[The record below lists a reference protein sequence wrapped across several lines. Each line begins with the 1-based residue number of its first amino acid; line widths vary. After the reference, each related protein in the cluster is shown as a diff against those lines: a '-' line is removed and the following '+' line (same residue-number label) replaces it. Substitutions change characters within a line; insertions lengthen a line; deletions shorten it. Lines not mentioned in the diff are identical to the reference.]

1 MADVDTSKL
10 TSSAQIFS
18 PNNTLPQIRA
28 IHKSLH
34 VAIDEKSTRLR
45 TQVGSSYRDL
55 LGTADTIVHMRDD
68 NDVVQELL
76 SKMGGRCGR
85 AVIGAKATG
94 LSNFVAKENR
104 SAASIA
110 ARLRLLD
117 ACVLVVGRIL
127 KGGGGLGDSV
137 KKGDRLV
144 LSTKVLVLSRL
155 LIKSLLDDATDPSS
169 RRATETARTS
179 VNKLRR
185 RLLRN
190 VEKVFERAGDETE
203 RDDVQKALCAY
214 SLATSSGA
222 RDVLR
227 YFLHVRGEAM
237 SLAFEVEENN
247 RKTNA
252 EDVVK
257 SLRLYSRT
265 LLDVQALVPGRL
277 SLALSGLKSHPLLA
291 DPSLK
296 QLEGLRLDVYE
307 RWCDEEI
314 QYFTPF
320 VGHDDLDGSQAR
332 QMLSAWSEKGSEILL
347 VGLRKALGTMSEF
360 KLIMEL
366 RTSVLELWIRDG
378 GKAKGIDP
386 SEMQDSLREAINSR
400 MLEVLDTKVSKLRLV
415 GSEVSAALGRWK
427 DGITDEHV
435 SIWDEDGYDEAL
447 TGGAAPFVQEVVS
460 RLYGRNDTVS
470 KAAHCYKS
478 WYHVIDDV
486 KEVVEQLRR
495 QRWDND
501 YDEIEDEDTIEAR
514 QKLLSKDDPQ
524 MLQERLD
531 ATLDKSF
538 KELED
543 HIQGLWNERAGSSR
557 NGKVAM
563 YFLRVMRDIRQQLPE
578 RSSIKTFGLNIVP
591 SLHQNVAIAVSEP
604 ALDEF
609 TTQGITQKVVVGRPL
624 WDGEPALP
632 NQPSPEI
639 FQFLRSL
646 SMSMSDQGLD
656 LWTKSAVFVMKKHLT
671 QQLCELWD
679 KSIAEISAE
688 EANASKKKDAK
699 DIKPKKADTGAEKKD
714 DDDTDKDEDDDTED
728 EGNED
733 IKKKD
738 TNTETSTETEEQGNE
753 TNSALTSEQKVDLF
767 TQWLF
772 DVSLLQHCIGNTEE
786 ASSSL
791 FQKLEDK
798 FYQHSKLG
806 DVAARQRISKS
817 ANDFWQ
823 RTSLLFGLL
832 A

>member
-1 MADVDTSKL
+1 MADIDTSKL

-18 PNNTLPQIRA
+18 PNNPLPQIRA

-34 VAIDEKSTRLR
+34 VAIEEKSTRLR

-76 SKMGGRCGR
+76 GKMGGRCGR
-85 AVIGAKATG
+85 AVISAKATG
-94 LSNFVAKENR
+94 LANFVAKENK
-104 SAASIA
+104 STTSIA

-117 ACVLVVGRIL
+117 ACILVVGRIL
-127 KGGGGLGDSV
+127 KGSGGLGNNV

-155 LIKSLLDDATDPSS
+155 LIKSLSDDAADTSS
-169 RRATETARTS
+169 HQAIETARVS
-179 VNKLRR
+179 VSKLRR

-203 RDDVQKALCAY
+203 REDVQKALCAY

-227 YFLHVRGEAM
+227 HFLHVRAEAM
-237 SLAFEVEENN
+237 GLAFEVEENN
-247 RKTNA
+247 RKRSA
-252 EDVVK
+252 DDVVQA
-257 SLRLYSRT
+257 LRLYSRT

-291 DPSLK
+291 DPGLK
-296 QLEGLRLDVYE
+296 QLEGLRLDIYE

-320 VGHDDLDGSQAR
+320 VRHDDLDGSQAR
-332 QMLSAWSEKGSEILL
+332 EMLAAWSEKGSEVLL
-347 VGLRKALGTMSEF
+347 DGLKKTLDTMSEF
-360 KLIMEL
+360 KSIMEL

-378 GKAKGIDP
+378 GKARGIDP
-386 SEMQDSLREAINSR
+386 SEMQDSLRDAINSR

-415 GSEVSAALGRWK
+415 GSEISAALGRWK

-435 SIWDEDGYDEAL
+435 SIWNEEGYDEAL
-447 TGGAAPFVQEVVS
+447 AGGAAPFVQEVVS
-460 RLYGRNDTVS
+460 RFYGRNDAVS
-470 KAAHCYKS
+470 KTAHSYKS

-501 YDEIEDEDTIEAR
+501 YDEIEDEETIEAR
-514 QKLLSKDDPQ
+514 QKLLSKEDPQ

-531 ATLDKSF
+531 VTLDKSF

-543 HIQGLWNERAGSSR
+543 QIQSLWDEQAESSR

-563 YFLRVMRDIRQQLPE
+563 YFLRVLRDIRHQLPE
-578 RSSIKTFGLNIVP
+578 RPSIKNFGLKTVP
-591 SLHQNVAIAVSEP
+591 SMHEKVALVVSQSTLE
-604 ALDEF
+604 EF
-609 TTQGITQKVVVGRPL
+609 SRQGLSQRVVVGRPL

-632 NQPSPEI
+632 NQPSPEV

-646 SMSMSDQGLD
+646 SLSMSDEGAD
-656 LWTKSAVFVMKKHLT
+656 LWTKAAVSVLKKHLT
-671 QQLCELWD
+671 EQLCKMWEAAVVEHAFDD
-679 KSIAEISAE
+679 KEDVKDEKSNEV
-688 EANASKKKDAK
+688 DAK
-699 DIKPKKADTGAEKKD
+699 EEED
-714 DDDTDKDEDDDTED
+714 DDDDTED
-728 EGNED
+728 EGAEETGEKKASAEEESPKPED
-733 IKKKD
+733 D
-738 TNTETSTETEEQGNE
+738 TEEKRLGL
-753 TNSALTSEQKVDLF
+753 SAEQKTDVF

-772 DVSLLQHCIGNTEE
+772 DIALLRRCIGNTES
-786 ASSSL
+786 AGSS
-791 FQKLEDK
+791 FQNLEDNV
-798 FYQHSKLG
+798 YQHSKL
-806 DVAARQRISKS
+806 DEAAKHRISKS
-817 ANDFWQ
+817 SNDFWQ
-823 RTSLLFGLL
+823 RISLLFGLL

>member
-1 MADVDTSKL
+1 MTDIDTSKL

-34 VAIDEKSTRLR
+34 VAIEEKSTRLR

-68 NDVVQELL
+68 NDAVQELL
-76 SKMGGRCGR
+76 GKMGGRCGR

-94 LSNFVAKENR
+94 LANFVAKENK
-104 SAASIA
+104 SAASVA

-127 KGGGGLGDSV
+127 KGGGGLGDNI
-137 KKGDRLV
+137 KRGDRLV

-155 LIKSLLDDATDPSS
+155 LIKSLSDDATDPIS
-169 RRATETARTS
+169 RRAVETARTS
-179 VNKLRR
+179 VSKLRR

-190 VEKVFERAGDETE
+190 IEKVFERAGDETE
-203 RDDVQKALCAY
+203 REDVQKALCAY

-222 RDVLR
+222 KDVLR
-227 YFLHVRGEAM
+227 HFLHVRGEAM
-237 SLAFEVEENN
+237 GLAFEVDDNN
-247 RKTNA
+247 RKTSA
-252 EDVVK
+252 EDVVQ
-257 SLRLYSRT
+257 SLKLYSRT

-291 DPSLK
+291 DPSLRK
-296 QLEGLRLDVYE
+296 LEGLRLDIYE

-320 VGHDDLDGSQAR
+320 VRHDDLDGSQAR
-332 QMLSAWSEKGSEILL
+332 QMLSAWSEKGSDVLL
-347 VGLRKALGTMSEF
+347 DGLRKTLATMSEF

-435 SIWDEDGYDEAL
+435 SIWNEEGYDEAL
-447 TGGAAPFVQEVVS
+447 ATGAAPFVQEVVS
-460 RLYGRNDTVS
+460 RFYGRNDAVS
-470 KAAHCYKS
+470 KAAHSYKS

-501 YDEIEDEDTIEAR
+501 YDEIEDEETIEAR

-531 ATLDKSF
+531 TTLEKSF

-543 HIQGLWNERAGSSR
+543 QIQDLWNERAESSR

-563 YFLRVMRDIRQQLPE
+563 YFLRVMRDIRQQLPD
-578 RSSIKTFGLNIVP
+578 RPSIKTFGLKIVP
-591 SLHQNVAIAVSEP
+591 SLHENVAVAVSKP

-609 TTQGITQKVVVGRPL
+609 SAQGVTPRVVVGRPL

-646 SMSMSDQGLD
+646 SMSMSDHGID
-656 LWTKSAVFVMKKHLT
+656 LWTKMAVSVMKKHLT
-671 QQLCELWD
+671 EQLCEMWER
-679 KSIAEISAE
+679 SIAESSVE
-688 EANASKKKDAK
+688 EATIPEKQDTTGSE
-699 DIKPKKADTGAEKKD
+699 PKKADAKVGEEDEDTEEDEEAEK
-714 DDDTDKDEDDDTED
+714 EE
-728 EGNED
+728 
-733 IKKKD
+733 D
-738 TNTETSTETEEQGNE
+738 TNTETFPEVEKADNQTEAGL
-753 TNSALTSEQKVDLF
+753 SPEQKADIF

-772 DVSLLQHCIGNTEE
+772 DISLLRNCIGNAED

-791 FQKLEDK
+791 FQKLEDNV
-798 FYQHSKLG
+798 YQHSKL
-806 DVAARQRISKS
+806 DDAAARQRISKS

>member
-1 MADVDTSKL
+1 MADIDTSKL

-34 VAIDEKSTRLR
+34 VAIEEKSTRLR

-55 LGTADTIVHMRDD
+55 LGTADTIVRMRDD

-76 SKMGGRCGR
+76 GKMGGRCGR
-85 AVIGAKATG
+85 AVISAKATG
-94 LSNFVAKENR
+94 LANFVAKENKY
-104 SAASIA
+104 ATSIA

-127 KGGGGLGDSV
+127 KGSGGLGDNV

-155 LIKSLLDDATDPSS
+155 LIKSLSDDATDTSS
-169 RRATETARTS
+169 RQAIETARAS
-179 VNKLRR
+179 VSKLRR

-203 RDDVQKALCAY
+203 REDVQKAL
-214 SLATSSGA
+214 L
-222 RDVLR
+222 
-227 YFLHVRGEAM
+227 
-237 SLAFEVEENN
+237 
-247 RKTNA
+247 
-252 EDVVK
+252 
-257 SLRLYSRT
+257 
-265 LLDVQALVPGRL
+265 PGRL

-291 DPSLK
+291 DPGLK
-296 QLEGLRLDVYE
+296 QLEGLRLDIYE

-320 VGHDDLDGSQAR
+320 VRHDDLDGSQAR
-332 QMLSAWSEKGSEILL
+332 EMLAAWSEKGSEVLL
-347 VGLRKALGTMSEF
+347 DGLKKTLNTMSEF
-360 KLIMEL
+360 KSIMEL

-378 GKAKGIDP
+378 GKARGIDP

-415 GSEVSAALGRWK
+415 GSEVSASLGRWK

-435 SIWDEDGYDEAL
+435 SIWNEEGYDEAL
-447 TGGAAPFVQEVVS
+447 AGGAAPFVQEVVS
-460 RLYGRNDTVS
+460 RFYGRNDAVS
-470 KAAHCYKS
+470 KAAHSYKS

-501 YDEIEDEDTIEAR
+501 YDEIEDEETIEAR

-543 HIQGLWNERAGSSR
+543 QIQSLWDERAESSR

-563 YFLRVMRDIRQQLPE
+563 YFLRVLRDIRHQLPE
-578 RSSIKTFGLNIVP
+578 RPSIKSFGLKAVP
-591 SLHQNVAIAVSEP
+591 SMHEKVAVAVSQPTLE
-604 ALDEF
+604 EF
-609 TTQGITQKVVVGRPL
+609 STQGLSQRVVVGRPL

-646 SMSMSDQGLD
+646 SLSMSDEGAD
-656 LWTKSAVFVMKKHLT
+656 LWTKAAVSVLKKHLT
-671 QQLCELWD
+671 EQLCKMWEAAVVENSVD
-679 KSIAEISAE
+679 NKEDVKDEKSNEV
-688 EANASKKKDAK
+688 DAK
-699 DIKPKKADTGAEKKD
+699 EEKD
-714 DDDTDKDEDDDTED
+714 DDDTED
-728 EGNED
+728 ENAEETDEKKASAEEELPKPED
-733 IKKKD
+733 A
-738 TNTETSTETEEQGNE
+738 TEERKPGL
-753 TNSALTSEQKVDLF
+753 SAEQKTDVF

-772 DVSLLQHCIGNTEE
+772 DIALLRRCIGNTES
-786 ASSSL
+786 AGSS
-791 FQKLEDK
+791 FQNLEDNV
-798 FYQHSKLG
+798 YRHSKL
-806 DVAARQRISKS
+806 DEAAKHRILKS

-823 RTSLLFGLL
+823 RASLLFGLL

>member
-1 MADVDTSKL
+1 MADIDTSKF
-10 TSSAQIFS
+10 TSSAQVFS

-34 VAIDEKSTRLR
+34 VAIEEKSTRLR

-76 SKMGGRCGR
+76 GKMGGQCGR

-94 LSNFVAKENR
+94 LANFVAKENK

-127 KGGGGLGDSV
+127 KGGGGLGDNI
-137 KKGDRLV
+137 KRGDRLV
-144 LSTKVLVLSRL
+144 LSTKILVLSRL
-155 LIKSLLDDATDPSS
+155 LIKSLLDDATNPSS
-169 RRATETARTS
+169 RRAIEIARTS
-179 VNKLRR
+179 VSKLRR

-190 VEKVFERAGDETE
+190 VEKVLERAGDETE
-203 RDDVQKALCAY
+203 REDVQKALCAH

-222 RDVLR
+222 KDVLR
-227 YFLHVRGEAM
+227 HFLHVRGEAM
-237 SLAFEVEENN
+237 GLAFDVDNS
-247 RKTNA
+247 RKTSA
-252 EDVVK
+252 EDVVQ
-257 SLRLYSRT
+257 SLKLYSRT

-296 QLEGLRLDVYE
+296 HLEGLRLDIYE

-320 VGHDDLDGSQAR
+320 VRHDDLDGSQAR
-332 QMLSAWSEKGSEILL
+332 QMLSAWSEKGSGVLL
-347 VGLRKALGTMSEF
+347 DGLRKTLGTMSEF

-366 RTSVLELWIRDG
+366 RTNVLELWIRDG

-435 SIWDEDGYDEAL
+435 SIWNEEGYDEAL
-447 TGGAAPFVQEVVS
+447 SGGAAPFVQEVVS
-460 RLYGRNDTVS
+460 RLYGRNDAVS
-470 KAAHCYKS
+470 KAAHSYKS

-501 YDEIEDEDTIEAR
+501 YDEIEDEETIEAR

-531 ATLDKSF
+531 TTLDKSF

-543 HIQGLWNERAGSSR
+543 QIQGLWNERAESSK
-557 NGKVAM
+557 NGRVAM
-563 YFLRVMRDIRQQLPE
+563 YFLRVMRDIRHQLPE
-578 RSSIKTFGLNIVP
+578 RPSIRTFGLKIVP
-591 SLHQNVAIAVSEP
+591 SLHENVAVAVSKS

-609 TTQGITQKVVVGRPL
+609 AAQGITQRVVVGRPL

-632 NQPSPEI
+632 NQPSPEV

-646 SMSMSDQGLD
+646 SLSMSDEGVD
-656 LWTKSAVFVMKKHLT
+656 LWTKAAVSVMKKHLT
-671 QQLCELWD
+671 QRLCEMWEKSLAENFAEEMDMSNKQDDDDSEPKKDD
-679 KSIAEISAE
+679 KDTEKEGEDGSEEKGSNAEIS
-688 EANASKKKDAK
+688 
-699 DIKPKKADTGAEKKD
+699 TG
-714 DDDTDKDEDDDTED
+714 DEIP
-728 EGNED
+728 GN
-733 IKKKD
+733 
-738 TNTETSTETEEQGNE
+738 NE
-753 TNSALTSEQKVDLF
+753 TKPGLSLEQKTDLV

-772 DVSLLQHCIGNTEE
+772 DISLLRHCISNAEE
-786 ASSSL
+786 DSSDP
-791 FQKLEDK
+791 FQKLEDRV
-798 FYQHSKLG
+798 YQQSKLSNA
-806 DVAARQRISKS
+806 AARQRISKS

>member
-1 MADVDTSKL
+1 MADIDTSKL

-34 VAIDEKSTRLR
+34 VAIEEKSTRLR

-76 SKMGGRCGR
+76 GKMGGRCGR
-85 AVIGAKATG
+85 AVISAKATG
-94 LSNFVAKENR
+94 LANFVAKENK
-104 SAASIA
+104 SAPSIA

-127 KGGGGLGDSV
+127 KGSGGLGDNA

-144 LSTKVLVLSRL
+144 LSTKVLILSRL
-155 LIKSLLDDATDPSS
+155 LIKSLSDDATDTSS
-169 RRATETARTS
+169 RQDIETARAS
-179 VNKLRR
+179 VSKLRR

-203 RDDVQKALCAY
+203 REDVQKALCAY

-227 YFLHVRGEAM
+227 HFLHVRAEAM
-237 SLAFEVEENN
+237 GLAFEVEENN
-247 RKTNA
+247 RKRSA
-252 EDVVK
+252 DDVVQ

-291 DPSLK
+291 DSGLK
-296 QLEGLRLDVYE
+296 QLEGLRLDLYE

-320 VGHDDLDGSQAR
+320 VRHDDLDGSQAR
-332 QMLSAWSEKGSEILL
+332 EMLAAWSEKGSEVLL
-347 VGLRKALGTMSEF
+347 DGLKKTLDTMSEF
-360 KLIMEL
+360 KSIMEL

-378 GKAKGIDP
+378 GKARGIDP

-400 MLEVLDTKVSKLRLV
+400 MLQVLDIKVSKLRLV
-415 GSEVSAALGRWK
+415 GSEISAALGRWK

-435 SIWDEDGYDEAL
+435 SIWNEDGYDEAL
-447 TGGAAPFVQEVVS
+447 AGGAAPFVHEVVS
-460 RLYGRNDTVS
+460 RFYGRNDAVS
-470 KAAHCYKS
+470 KAAHSYKS
-478 WYHVIDDV
+478 WHHVIDDV

-501 YDEIEDEDTIEAR
+501 YDEIEDEETIEAR
-514 QKLLSKDDPQ
+514 QKLLSKEDPQ

-531 ATLDKSF
+531 ATLDKYF

-543 HIQGLWNERAGSSR
+543 QIQSLWDERAESLR

-563 YFLRVMRDIRQQLPE
+563 YFLRVLRDIRNQIPD
-578 RSSIKTFGLNIVP
+578 RPSIKNFGLKAVP
-591 SLHQNVAIAVSEP
+591 SMHEKVALAVSRSTLE
-604 ALDEF
+604 EF
-609 TTQGITQKVVVGRPL
+609 SKQGLSQRLVVGRPL

-632 NQPSPEI
+632 NQPSPEV

-646 SMSMSDQGLD
+646 SLSMSDEGAD
-656 LWTKSAVFVMKKHLT
+656 LWTKAAVSVLKKHLAK
-671 QQLCELWD
+671 QLCKMWEAAVVEHSVD
-679 KSIAEISAE
+679 DREDVKDEKSGEV
-688 EANASKKKDAK
+688 DAK
-699 DIKPKKADTGAEKKD
+699 EDTEEG
-714 DDDTDKDEDDDTED
+714 DTED
-728 EGNED
+728 ENAEETDEKKASAEEELPKPED
-733 IKKKD
+733 DTKEKKPRL
-738 TNTETSTETEEQGNE
+738 
-753 TNSALTSEQKVDLF
+753 SAEQKTDVF
-767 TQWLF
+767 IQWLF
-772 DVSLLQHCIGNTEE
+772 DIALLRRCIGNTELTG
-786 ASSSL
+786 SS
-791 FQKLEDK
+791 FQNLEDNV
-798 FYQHSKLG
+798 YRHSQL
-806 DVAARQRISKS
+806 DEAAKHRISKS
-817 ANDFWQ
+817 SNDFWQ
-823 RTSLLFGLL
+823 RVSLLFGLL

>member
-1 MADVDTSKL
+1 MADMDTSKL
-10 TSSAQIFS
+10 NSSAQIFS
-18 PNNTLPQIRA
+18 TSHTLPQIRA
-28 IHKSLH
+28 IHKNLH
-34 VAIDEKSTRLR
+34 VAIEEKSTRLR

-76 SKMGGRCGR
+76 GEMGGRCGR

-94 LSNFVAKENR
+94 LAKFFAKETR
-104 SAASIA
+104 LDAANA

-144 LSTKVLVLSRL
+144 LSTKVLVLGRL
-155 LIKSLLDDATDPSS
+155 LIKKLSEDATDASS
-169 RRATETARTS
+169 RRAIEAAKAS
-179 VNKLRR
+179 VSKLRR

-190 VEKVFERAGDETE
+190 VEKIFERAGDETE
-203 RDDVQKALCAY
+203 REDVQKALCAY

-227 YFLHVRGEAM
+227 HFLHVRAEAM
-237 SLAFEVEENN
+237 ALAFDVEESN
-247 RKTNA
+247 RKRGA
-252 EDVVK
+252 EDVVQ
-257 SLRLYSRT
+257 SLKLYSRT

-277 SLALSGLKSHPLLA
+277 SLALSGLKNNPLLA

-307 RWCDEEI
+307 RWCGEEI

-320 VGHDDLDGSQAR
+320 IRHDDLDGSQAR
-332 QMLSAWSEKGSEILL
+332 DMLSRWSENRSEVLL
-347 VGLRKALGTMSEF
+347 HGLKKTLDTMTEF

-378 GKAKGIDP
+378 GKARGIDP
-386 SEMQDSLREAINSR
+386 SETQDALRDAINSR
-400 MLEVLDTKVSKLRLV
+400 MLAVLDTKVSKLRLV
-415 GSEVSAALGRWK
+415 GSELSATLGRWK
-427 DGITDEHV
+427 DGISDEHV
-435 SIWDEDGYDEAL
+435 SIWNEEGYDAAL
-447 TGGAAPFVQEVVS
+447 AGGAAPFVQEVVT
-460 RLYGRNDTVS
+460 RLYGRNDAVS

-501 YDEIEDEDTIEAR
+501 YDEIEDEETIEAR

-524 MLQERLD
+524 MLQEKLD
-531 ATLDKSF
+531 TTLDRSF
-538 KELED
+538 KELEE
-543 HIQGLWNERAGSSR
+543 HIQKLWDERAEPSR

-563 YFLRVMRDIRQQLPE
+563 YFLRVLRDIRHQLPQ
-578 RSSIKTFGLNIVP
+578 RPSIKSFGLALVP
-591 SLHQNVAIAVSEP
+591 SLHEKVAVAVSTST
-604 ALDEF
+604 LDEF
-609 TTQGITQKVVVGRPL
+609 STRGLTQRAVVGRPL
-624 WDGEPALP
+624 WEGEPPLP

-646 SMSMSDQGLD
+646 SLSMSDGGVD
-656 LWTKSAVFVMKKHLT
+656 LWTKAAVSVLKKHVSER
-671 QQLCELWD
+671 LCDMWEKALVETSGSQSDTKEEGGKVEDTKGDDMSEEDTEKEVGEKDTKGCENED
-679 KSIAEISAE
+679 KREDKQDGEEIINDEAE
-688 EANASKKKDAK
+688 ER
-699 DIKPKKADTGAEKKD
+699 PKESGLTP
-714 DDDTDKDEDDDTED
+714 
-728 EGNED
+728 
-733 IKKKD
+733 
-738 TNTETSTETEEQGNE
+738 EQE
-753 TNSALTSEQKVDLF
+753 ADLF

-772 DVSLLQHCIGNTEE
+772 DIALLRRCIGD
-786 ASSSL
+786 AQDDSSKT
-791 FQKLEDK
+791 FQTLEDK
-798 FYQHSKLG
+798 VYARSKLEH
-806 DVAARQRISKS
+806 AAAQQRVTKS

-832 A
+832 V

>member
-1 MADVDTSKL
+1 MADIDTSKL

-34 VAIDEKSTRLR
+34 VAIEEKSTRLR

-76 SKMGGRCGR
+76 GKMGGRCGR
-85 AVIGAKATG
+85 AVISAKATG
-94 LSNFVAKENR
+94 LANFVAKENKY
-104 SAASIA
+104 ATSIA

-127 KGGGGLGDSV
+127 KGSGGLGDNV

-155 LIKSLLDDATDPSS
+155 LIKSLSDDATDTSS
-169 RRATETARTS
+169 RQAIETARAS
-179 VNKLRR
+179 VSKLRR

-203 RDDVQKALCAY
+203 REDVQKALCAY

-227 YFLHVRGEAM
+227 HFLHVRAEAM
-237 SLAFEVEENN
+237 GLAFEAEENN
-247 RKTNA
+247 RKRSA
-252 EDVVK
+252 DDVVQ

-291 DPSLK
+291 DPGLK
-296 QLEGLRLDVYE
+296 QLEGLRLDIYE

-320 VGHDDLDGSQAR
+320 VRHDDLDGSQAR
-332 QMLSAWSEKGSEILL
+332 EMLAAWSEKGSEVLL
-347 VGLRKALGTMSEF
+347 DGLKKTLNTMSEF
-360 KLIMEL
+360 KSIMEL

-378 GKAKGIDP
+378 GKARGIDP

-415 GSEVSAALGRWK
+415 GSEVSASLGRWK

-435 SIWDEDGYDEAL
+435 SIWNEEGYDEAL
-447 TGGAAPFVQEVVS
+447 AGGAAPFVQEVVS
-460 RLYGRNDTVS
+460 RFYGRNDAVS
-470 KAAHCYKS
+470 KAAHSYKS

-501 YDEIEDEDTIEAR
+501 YDEIEDEETIEAR

-543 HIQGLWNERAGSSR
+543 QIQSLWDERAESSR

-563 YFLRVMRDIRQQLPE
+563 YFLRVLRDIRHQLPE
-578 RSSIKTFGLNIVP
+578 RPSIKSFGLKAVP
-591 SLHQNVAIAVSEP
+591 SMHEKVAVAVSQPTLE
-604 ALDEF
+604 EF
-609 TTQGITQKVVVGRPL
+609 STQGLSQRVVVGRPL

-646 SMSMSDQGLD
+646 SLSMSDEGAD
-656 LWTKSAVFVMKKHLT
+656 LWTKAAVSVLKKHLT
-671 QQLCELWD
+671 EQLCKMWEAAVVENSVD
-679 KSIAEISAE
+679 NKEDVKDEKSNEV
-688 EANASKKKDAK
+688 DAK
-699 DIKPKKADTGAEKKD
+699 EEKD
-714 DDDTDKDEDDDTED
+714 DDDTED
-728 EGNED
+728 ENAEETDEKKASAEEELPKPED
-733 IKKKD
+733 A
-738 TNTETSTETEEQGNE
+738 TEEQKPGL
-753 TNSALTSEQKVDLF
+753 SAEQKTDVF

-772 DVSLLQHCIGNTEE
+772 DIALLRRCIGNTES
-786 ASSSL
+786 AGSS
-791 FQKLEDK
+791 FQNLEDNV
-798 FYQHSKLG
+798 YRHSKL
-806 DVAARQRISKS
+806 DEAAKHRILKS

-823 RTSLLFGLL
+823 RASLLFGLL

>member
-1 MADVDTSKL
+1 MADIDTSKL

-18 PNNTLPQIRA
+18 PNNTLPQIRT

-34 VAIDEKSTRLR
+34 VAIEEKSTRLR

-76 SKMGGRCGR
+76 GKMGGRCGR
-85 AVIGAKATG
+85 AVISAKATG
-94 LSNFVAKENR
+94 LANFVAKENK
-104 SAASIA
+104 SAPSIA

-127 KGGGGLGDSV
+127 KGSGGLGDNAE
-137 KKGDRLV
+137 KGDRLV

-155 LIKSLLDDATDPSS
+155 LIKSLSDDATDASS
-169 RRATETARTS
+169 RQAIETARAS
-179 VNKLRR
+179 VSKLRR
-185 RLLRN
+185 RLPRN

-203 RDDVQKALCAY
+203 REDVQKALCAY

-227 YFLHVRGEAM
+227 HFLHVRAEAM
-237 SLAFEVEENN
+237 GLAFEVEENN
-247 RKTNA
+247 RKRSA
-252 EDVVK
+252 DDVVQ

-291 DPSLK
+291 DSGLR
-296 QLEGLRLDVYE
+296 QLEGLRLDLYE

-320 VGHDDLDGSQAR
+320 VRHDDLDGSQAR
-332 QMLSAWSEKGSEILL
+332 EMLAAWSERGSEVLL
-347 VGLRKALGTMSEF
+347 DGLKKTLDTMSEF
-360 KLIMEL
+360 KSIMEL

-378 GKAKGIDP
+378 GKARGIDP

-400 MLEVLDTKVSKLRLV
+400 MLEVLDTKVNKLRLV
-415 GSEVSAALGRWK
+415 GSEISAALGRWK

-435 SIWDEDGYDEAL
+435 SIWNEDGYDEAL
-447 TGGAAPFVQEVVS
+447 AGGAAPFVQEVVS
-460 RLYGRNDTVS
+460 RFYGRNDAVS
-470 KAAHCYKS
+470 KAAHSYKS

-501 YDEIEDEDTIEAR
+501 YDEIEDEETIEAR
-514 QKLLSKDDPQ
+514 QKLLSKEDPQ

-543 HIQGLWNERAGSSR
+543 QIQSLWDERAESLR

-563 YFLRVMRDIRQQLPE
+563 YFLRVLRDIRNQLPD
-578 RSSIKTFGLNIVP
+578 RPSIKNFGLKAVP
-591 SLHQNVAIAVSEP
+591 SMHEKVALAVSRPTLE
-604 ALDEF
+604 EF
-609 TTQGITQKVVVGRPL
+609 SKQRLSQRLVVGRPL

-632 NQPSPEI
+632 NQPSPEV

-646 SMSMSDQGLD
+646 SLSMSDEGAD
-656 LWTKSAVFVMKKHLT
+656 LWTKAAVSVLKKHLAE
-671 QQLCELWD
+671 QLCKMWEAAVVEHSVD
-679 KSIAEISAE
+679 DREDVKDEKSGEV
-688 EANASKKKDAK
+688 DAK
-699 DIKPKKADTGAEKKD
+699 GDTE
-714 DDDTDKDEDDDTED
+714 EDDTED
-728 EGNED
+728 ENAEETDEKKAGAEEELPKPED
-733 IKKKD
+733 DTKEKKP
-738 TNTETSTETEEQGNE
+738 GLG
-753 TNSALTSEQKVDLF
+753 AEQKTDVF

-772 DVSLLQHCIGNTEE
+772 DIALLRRCIGNTELTG
-786 ASSSL
+786 SS
-791 FQKLEDK
+791 FQNLEDNV
-798 FYQHSKLG
+798 YRHSKL
-806 DVAARQRISKS
+806 DEAAKHRISKS
-817 ANDFWQ
+817 SNDFWQ
-823 RTSLLFGLL
+823 RVSLLFGLL

>member
-34 VAIDEKSTRLR
+34 VAIEEKSTRLR

-76 SKMGGRCGR
+76 GKMGGRCGR
-85 AVIGAKATG
+85 AVISAKATG
-94 LSNFVAKENR
+94 LANFVAKENKY
-104 SAASIA
+104 ATSIA

-127 KGGGGLGDSV
+127 KGSGGLGDNV

-155 LIKSLLDDATDPSS
+155 LIKSLSDDATDTSS
-169 RRATETARTS
+169 RQAIETARAS
-179 VNKLRR
+179 VSKLRR

-203 RDDVQKALCAY
+203 REDVQKALCAY

-227 YFLHVRGEAM
+227 HFLHVRAEAM
-237 SLAFEVEENN
+237 GLAFEAEENN
-247 RKTNA
+247 RKRSA
-252 EDVVK
+252 DDVVQ

-277 SLALSGLKSHPLLA
+277 SLALSGLKSHRLLA
-291 DPSLK
+291 DPGLK
-296 QLEGLRLDVYE
+296 QLEGLRLDIYE

-320 VGHDDLDGSQAR
+320 VRHDDLDGSQAR
-332 QMLSAWSEKGSEILL
+332 EMLAAWSEKGSEVLL
-347 VGLRKALGTMSEF
+347 DGLKKTLNTMSEF
-360 KLIMEL
+360 KSIMEL
-366 RTSVLELWIRDG
+366 RTNVLELWIRDG
-378 GKAKGIDP
+378 GKARGIDP

-415 GSEVSAALGRWK
+415 GSEVSASLGRWK

-435 SIWDEDGYDEAL
+435 SIWNEEGYDEAL
-447 TGGAAPFVQEVVS
+447 AGGAAPFVQEVVS
-460 RLYGRNDTVS
+460 RFYGRNDAVS
-470 KAAHCYKS
+470 KAAHSYKS

-501 YDEIEDEDTIEAR
+501 YDEIEDEETIEAR

-543 HIQGLWNERAGSSR
+543 QIQSLWDERAESSR

-563 YFLRVMRDIRQQLPE
+563 YFLRVLRDIRHQLPE
-578 RSSIKTFGLNIVP
+578 RPSIKSFGLKAVP
-591 SLHQNVAIAVSEP
+591 SMHEKVAVAVSQPTLE
-604 ALDEF
+604 EF
-609 TTQGITQKVVVGRPL
+609 STQGLSQRVVVGRPL

-646 SMSMSDQGLD
+646 SLSMSDEGAD
-656 LWTKSAVFVMKKHLT
+656 LWTKAAVSVLKKHLT
-671 QQLCELWD
+671 EQLCKMWEAAVVENSVDNKEDIKD
-679 KSIAEISAE
+679 KKSNEV
-688 EANASKKKDAK
+688 DAK
-699 DIKPKKADTGAEKKD
+699 EKD
-714 DDDTDKDEDDDTED
+714 DDDTED
-728 EGNED
+728 ENAEETDEKKASAEEELPKPED
-733 IKKKD
+733 A
-738 TNTETSTETEEQGNE
+738 SEEQKPGL
-753 TNSALTSEQKVDLF
+753 SAEQKTDVF

-772 DVSLLQHCIGNTEE
+772 DIALLRRCIGNTES
-786 ASSSL
+786 AGSS
-791 FQKLEDK
+791 FQNLEDNV
-798 FYQHSKLG
+798 YRHSKL
-806 DVAARQRISKS
+806 DEAAKDRILKS

-823 RTSLLFGLL
+823 RASLLFGLL

>member
-1 MADVDTSKL
+1 MADIDTSKL

-34 VAIDEKSTRLR
+34 VAIEEKSTRLR

-76 SKMGGRCGR
+76 GKMGGQCGR

-94 LSNFVAKENR
+94 LANFVAKENK
-104 SAASIA
+104 STASIT

-127 KGGGGLGDSV
+127 KGGGGLGDNI
-137 KKGDRLV
+137 KRGDRLI
-144 LSTKVLVLSRL
+144 LSTKILVLSRL
-155 LIKSLLDDATDPSS
+155 LIKSLLDDATDASS
-169 RRATETARTS
+169 RRAIEVAKTS
-179 VNKLRR
+179 VSKLRR

-203 RDDVQKALCAY
+203 REDVQKALCAY

-222 RDVLR
+222 KDVLR
-227 YFLHVRGEAM
+227 HFLHVRGEAM
-237 SLAFEVEENN
+237 GLAFDVDSN
-247 RKTNA
+247 RKTSA
-252 EDVVK
+252 EDVVQ
-257 SLRLYSRT
+257 SLKLYSRT

-296 QLEGLRLDVYE
+296 QLEGLRLDIYE

-320 VGHDDLDGSQAR
+320 VRHDDLDGSQAR
-332 QMLSAWSEKGSEILL
+332 QMLSTWSEKGSGVLL
-347 VGLRKALGTMSEF
+347 DGLRKTLGTMSEF

-366 RTSVLELWIRDG
+366 RTNVLELWVRDG

-415 GSEVSAALGRWK
+415 GSEVSAALGKWK

-435 SIWDEDGYDEAL
+435 SIWNEEGYDEAL
-447 TGGAAPFVQEVVS
+447 SGGAAPFVQEVVS
-460 RLYGRNDTVS
+460 RLYGRNDAVS
-470 KAAHCYKS
+470 KAAHSYKS

-501 YDEIEDEDTIEAR
+501 YDEIEDEETIEAR

-531 ATLDKSF
+531 TTLDKSF

-543 HIQGLWNERAGSSR
+543 QIQGLWSERAESSK
-557 NGKVAM
+557 NGRVAM
-563 YFLRVMRDIRQQLPE
+563 YFLRVMRDIRQQLPD
-578 RSSIKTFGLNIVP
+578 RPSIRTFGLKIVP
-591 SLHQNVAIAVSEP
+591 SLHENVAIAVSKS

-609 TTQGITQKVVVGRPL
+609 AAQGVTQRVVVGRPL

-632 NQPSPEI
+632 NQPSPEV

-646 SMSMSDQGLD
+646 SLSMSDEGVD
-656 LWTKSAVFVMKKHLT
+656 LWTKAAVSVMKRHLT
-671 QQLCELWD
+671 QRLCEMWE
-679 KSIAEISAE
+679 KSLAENSAEETDVSNKPDDDDGEPKKDDQDTEKEDEDGAEEKDSDAEISTGDE
-688 EANASKKKDAK
+688 IPGDNDTNSGLSFEQ
-699 DIKPKKADTGAEKKD
+699 KAD
-714 DDDTDKDEDDDTED
+714 
-728 EGNED
+728 
-733 IKKKD
+733 
-738 TNTETSTETEEQGNE
+738 
-753 TNSALTSEQKVDLF
+753 LL

-772 DVSLLQHCIGNTEE
+772 DISLLRHCISNVEQD
-786 ASSSL
+786 SSDL

-798 FYQHSKLG
+798 VYQQSKLSN
-806 DVAARQRISKS
+806 ATARQRISKS

>member
-1 MADVDTSKL
+1 MANIDTSKL
-10 TSSAQIFS
+10 TSSAQVFS

-28 IHKSLH
+28 IHKNLH
-34 VAIDEKSTRLR
+34 VAIEEKSTRLR

-76 SKMGGRCGR
+76 GKMGGQCGR

-127 KGGGGLGDSV
+127 KGGGGLGDGV
-137 KKGDRLV
+137 KRGDRLV

-155 LIKSLLDDATDPSS
+155 LIKSLLDDVTDPGG
-169 RRATETARTS
+169 RRATEAARTS

-190 VEKVFERAGDETE
+190 VEKVFEKAGDETE
-203 RDDVQKALCAY
+203 REDVQKALCAY

-222 RDVLR
+222 KDVLR
-227 YFLHVRGEAM
+227 HFLHVRGEAM
-237 SLAFEVEENN
+237 SLAFEVEESN
-247 RKTNA
+247 RKISA

-277 SLALSGLKSHPLLA
+277 SLDLSGLKSHPLLA

-296 QLEGLRLDVYE
+296 QLEGLRLDIYE

-320 VGHDDLDGSQAR
+320 VRHDDLDGSQAR
-332 QMLSAWSEKGSEILL
+332 QMLSAWSEKGSEVLL
-347 VGLRKALGTMSEF
+347 SGLRKALGTMSEF

-447 TGGAAPFVQEVVS
+447 AGGAAPFVHEVVS
-460 RLYGRNDTVS
+460 RLYGRNDAVS

-524 MLQERLD
+524 MLQEKLD
-531 ATLDKSF
+531 TTLDKSF

-543 HIQGLWNERAGSSR
+543 HIQGLWNERAASSR
-557 NGKVAM
+557 NGKMAM

-578 RSSIKTFGLNIVP
+578 RPSIRTFGLKIAP
-591 SLHQNVAIAVSEP
+591 SLHENVAIAVSEP
-604 ALDEF
+604 TLNEF
-609 TTQGITQKVVVGRPL
+609 SAQEITQRVVVGRPL

-639 FQFLRSL
+639 FLFLRSL
-646 SMSMSDQGLD
+646 SMSMSDHGLD
-656 LWTKSAVFVMKKHLT
+656 LWTKAAVSVMKKHLT

-679 KSIAEISAE
+679 KSIADILAE
-688 EANASKKKDAK
+688 ETNTIKEQDAK
-699 DIKPKKADTGAEKKD
+699 NGKPKKADTDTEKKD
-714 DDDTDKDEDDDTED
+714 DEDTENDEDTED
-728 EGNED
+728 EGDED
-733 IKKKD
+733 TKKD
-738 TNTETSTETEEQGNE
+738 TNTETSTEIEKQDNE
-753 TNSALTSEQKVDLF
+753 TKSVLSPEQKADLF

-772 DVSLLQHCIGNTEE
+772 DVSLLRHCIGNAEE
-786 ASSSL
+786 ASSNL
-791 FQKLEDK
+791 FQKLEDRL
-798 FYQHSKLG
+798 YQHSKL
-806 DVAARQRISKS
+806 DDTAARQRISKS

>member
-1 MADVDTSKL
+1 MADIDTSKL

-18 PNNTLPQIRA
+18 PNNTLPQIRT

-34 VAIDEKSTRLR
+34 VAIEEKSTRLR

-76 SKMGGRCGR
+76 GKMGGRCGR
-85 AVIGAKATG
+85 AVISAKATG
-94 LSNFVAKENR
+94 LANFVAKENKY
-104 SAASIA
+104 ATSIA

-127 KGGGGLGDSV
+127 KGSGGLGDNV

-155 LIKSLLDDATDPSS
+155 LIKSLSDDATDTSS
-169 RRATETARTS
+169 RQAIETARAS
-179 VNKLRR
+179 VSKLRR

-203 RDDVQKALCAY
+203 REDVQKALCAY

-227 YFLHVRGEAM
+227 HFLHVRAEAM
-237 SLAFEVEENN
+237 GLAFEAEENN
-247 RKTNA
+247 RKRSA
-252 EDVVK
+252 DDVVQ

-291 DPSLK
+291 DTGLK
-296 QLEGLRLDVYE
+296 QLEGLRLDIYE

-320 VGHDDLDGSQAR
+320 VRHDDLDGSQAR
-332 QMLSAWSEKGSEILL
+332 EMLAAWSEKGSEVLL
-347 VGLRKALGTMSEF
+347 DGLKKTLNTMSEF
-360 KLIMEL
+360 KSIMEL

-378 GKAKGIDP
+378 GKARGIDP

-415 GSEVSAALGRWK
+415 GSEVSASLGRWK

-435 SIWDEDGYDEAL
+435 SIWNEEGYDEAL
-447 TGGAAPFVQEVVS
+447 AGGAAPFVQEVVS
-460 RLYGRNDTVS
+460 RFYGRNDAVS
-470 KAAHCYKS
+470 KATHSYKS

-486 KEVVEQLRR
+486 KEVVEQLRQ

-501 YDEIEDEDTIEAR
+501 YDEIEDEETIEAR

-543 HIQGLWNERAGSSR
+543 QIQSLWDERAESSR

-563 YFLRVMRDIRQQLPE
+563 YFLRVLRDIRHHLPE
-578 RSSIKTFGLNIVP
+578 RPSIKSFGLKAVP
-591 SLHQNVAIAVSEP
+591 SMHEKVAVAVLQPTLE
-604 ALDEF
+604 EF
-609 TTQGITQKVVVGRPL
+609 STQGLSQRVVVGRPL

-646 SMSMSDQGLD
+646 SLSMSDEGAD
-656 LWTKSAVFVMKKHLT
+656 LWTKAAVSVLKKHLT
-671 QQLCELWD
+671 EQLCKMWEVAVVENSVD
-679 KSIAEISAE
+679 NKEDVKDEKSNEV
-688 EANASKKKDAK
+688 DAK
-699 DIKPKKADTGAEKKD
+699 EEKD
-714 DDDTDKDEDDDTED
+714 DDDTED
-728 EGNED
+728 ENAEETDEKKASAEEELPKPED
-733 IKKKD
+733 A
-738 TNTETSTETEEQGNE
+738 TEEQKPGL
-753 TNSALTSEQKVDLF
+753 SAEQKTDVF

-772 DVSLLQHCIGNTEE
+772 DIALLRRCIGNTES
-786 ASSSL
+786 AGSS
-791 FQKLEDK
+791 FQNLEDNV
-798 FYQHSKLG
+798 YRHSKL
-806 DVAARQRISKS
+806 DEAAKHRILKS

-823 RTSLLFGLL
+823 RASLLFGLL

>member
-1 MADVDTSKL
+1 MADIDTSKL

-34 VAIDEKSTRLR
+34 VAIEEKSTRLR

-76 SKMGGRCGR
+76 GKMGGRCGR
-85 AVIGAKATG
+85 AVISAKATG
-94 LSNFVAKENR
+94 LANFVAKENKY
-104 SAASIA
+104 ATSIA

-127 KGGGGLGDSV
+127 KGSGGLGDNV

-155 LIKSLLDDATDPSS
+155 LIKSLSDDATDTSS
-169 RRATETARTS
+169 RQAIETARAS
-179 VNKLRR
+179 VSKLRR

-203 RDDVQKALCAY
+203 REDVQKALCAY

-227 YFLHVRGEAM
+227 HFLHVRAEAM
-237 SLAFEVEENN
+237 GLAFEAEENN
-247 RKTNA
+247 RKRSA
-252 EDVVK
+252 DDVVQ

-277 SLALSGLKSHPLLA
+277 SLALSGLKSHRLLA
-291 DPSLK
+291 DPGLK
-296 QLEGLRLDVYE
+296 QLEGLRLDIYE

-320 VGHDDLDGSQAR
+320 VRHDDLDGSQAR
-332 QMLSAWSEKGSEILL
+332 EMLAAWSEKGSEVLL
-347 VGLRKALGTMSEF
+347 DGLKKTLNTMSEF
-360 KLIMEL
+360 KSIMEL
-366 RTSVLELWIRDG
+366 RTNVLELWIRDG
-378 GKAKGIDP
+378 GKARGIDP

-415 GSEVSAALGRWK
+415 GSEVSASLGRWK

-435 SIWDEDGYDEAL
+435 SIWNEEGYDEAL
-447 TGGAAPFVQEVVS
+447 AGGAAPFVQEVVS
-460 RLYGRNDTVS
+460 RFYGRNDAVS
-470 KAAHCYKS
+470 KAAHSYKS

-501 YDEIEDEDTIEAR
+501 YDEIEDEETIEAR

-543 HIQGLWNERAGSSR
+543 QIQSLWDERAESSR

-563 YFLRVMRDIRQQLPE
+563 YFLRVLRDIRHQLPE
-578 RSSIKTFGLNIVP
+578 RPSIKSFGLKAVP
-591 SLHQNVAIAVSEP
+591 SMHEKVAVAVSQPTLE
-604 ALDEF
+604 EF
-609 TTQGITQKVVVGRPL
+609 STQGLSQRVVVGRPL

-646 SMSMSDQGLD
+646 SLSMSDEGAD
-656 LWTKSAVFVMKKHLT
+656 LWTKAAVSVLKKHLT
-671 QQLCELWD
+671 EQLCKMWEAAVVENSVDNKEDVKD
-679 KSIAEISAE
+679 KKSNEV
-688 EANASKKKDAK
+688 DAK
-699 DIKPKKADTGAEKKD
+699 EKD
-714 DDDTDKDEDDDTED
+714 DDDTED
-728 EGNED
+728 ENAEETDEKKASAEEELPKPED
-733 IKKKD
+733 A
-738 TNTETSTETEEQGNE
+738 TEEQKPGL
-753 TNSALTSEQKVDLF
+753 SAEQKTDVF

-772 DVSLLQHCIGNTEE
+772 DIALLRRCIGNTES
-786 ASSSL
+786 AGSS
-791 FQKLEDK
+791 FQNLEDNV
-798 FYQHSKLG
+798 YRHSKL
-806 DVAARQRISKS
+806 DEAAKDRILKS

-823 RTSLLFGLL
+823 RASLLFGLL

>member
-1 MADVDTSKL
+1 MTDIDTSKF

-34 VAIDEKSTRLR
+34 VAIEEKSTRLR

-68 NDVVQELL
+68 NDVIQELL
-76 SKMGGRCGR
+76 GKMGGRCGR

-94 LSNFVAKENR
+94 LSNFVAKENK

-110 ARLRLLD
+110 ARLRFLD
-117 ACVLVVGRIL
+117 SCVLVVGRIL
-127 KGGGGLGDSV
+127 KGGGGLGENV

-169 RRATETARTS
+169 RRAIETARTS
-179 VNKLRR
+179 VSKLRR

-203 RDDVQKALCAY
+203 REDVQKALCAY

-222 RDVLR
+222 KDVLR
-227 YFLHVRGEAM
+227 HFLHVRGEAM
-237 SLAFEVEENN
+237 SLAFEVEDNN
-247 RKTNA
+247 RKISA
-252 EDVVK
+252 DDVLK

-291 DPSLK
+291 DPGLK
-296 QLEGLRLDVYE
+296 QLEGLRLDIYE

-320 VGHDDLDGSQAR
+320 VRHDDLDGSQAR
-332 QMLSAWSEKGSEILL
+332 QMLSAWSEKGFEVLL
-347 VGLRKALGTMSEF
+347 DGLRKTLSTMSEF

-366 RTSVLELWIRDG
+366 RTSVLELWVRDG

-386 SEMQDSLREAINSR
+386 SEMQDSLRDAINSR

-435 SIWDEDGYDEAL
+435 SIWNEEGYGEAL
-447 TGGAAPFVQEVVS
+447 AGGAAPFVQEVVS
-460 RLYGRNDTVS
+460 RLYGRNDAVS
-470 KAAHCYKS
+470 KAAHSYKS

-501 YDEIEDEDTIEAR
+501 YDEIEDEETIEAR

-531 ATLDKSF
+531 TTLDKSF

-557 NGKVAM
+557 NGKIAM

-578 RSSIKTFGLNIVP
+578 RPSIRTFGLKIVP
-591 SLHQNVAIAVSEP
+591 SLHENVAIAVSEP

-609 TTQGITQKVVVGRPL
+609 SAQGITQRVVVGRPL

-632 NQPSPEI
+632 NQPSPEV

-646 SMSMSDQGLD
+646 SMSMSDQGVD
-656 LWTKSAVFVMKKHLT
+656 LWTKAAVSVMKKHLT
-671 QQLCELWD
+671 QRLCEMWD
-679 KSIAEISAE
+679 KSIAEILAE
-688 EANASKKKDAK
+688 ETNTFKKQD
-699 DIKPKKADTGAEKKD
+699 DTDSKPKKAEAGAEGND
-714 DDDTDKDEDDDTED
+714 DDAEEEGHDDTDT
-728 EGNED
+728 
-733 IKKKD
+733 KD
-738 TNTETSTETEEQGNE
+738 TNVEATTEVDKQGTETNFGLS
-753 TNSALTSEQKVDLF
+753 SEQKAELF

-772 DVSLLQHCIGNTEE
+772 DISLLRNCIGNTDD
-786 ASSSL
+786 ASSSP

-798 FYQHSKLG
+798 VYQHSKLDG
-806 DVAARQRISKS
+806 TAAKQRISKS

-823 RTSLLFGLL
+823 RISLLFGLL

>member
-1 MADVDTSKL
+1 MADIDTSKF

-34 VAIDEKSTRLR
+34 VAIEEKSTRLR

-68 NDVVQELL
+68 NDVVRELL
-76 SKMGGRCGR
+76 GKMGGQCGR

-94 LSNFVAKENR
+94 LANFVAKENK
-104 SAASIA
+104 SAASVA

-127 KGGGGLGDSV
+127 KGGGGLGDNI
-137 KKGDRLV
+137 KRGDRLV
-144 LSTKVLVLSRL
+144 LSTKILVLSRL

-169 RRATETARTS
+169 RRAIEIARTS
-179 VNKLRR
+179 IGKLRR

-203 RDDVQKALCAY
+203 REDVQKALCAY

-222 RDVLR
+222 KDVLR
-227 YFLHVRGEAM
+227 HFLHVRGEAM
-237 SLAFEVEENN
+237 GLAFDVDNS
-247 RKTNA
+247 RKTSA
-252 EDVVK
+252 EDVVQ
-257 SLRLYSRT
+257 SLKLYSRT

-296 QLEGLRLDVYE
+296 HLEGLRLDIYE

-320 VGHDDLDGSQAR
+320 VRHDDLDGSQAR
-332 QMLSAWSEKGSEILL
+332 QMLSAWSEKGSGVLL
-347 VGLRKALGTMSEF
+347 DGLRKTLGTMSEF

-366 RTSVLELWIRDG
+366 RTNVLGLWVRDG

-435 SIWDEDGYDEAL
+435 SIWNEEGYDEAL
-447 TGGAAPFVQEVVS
+447 SGGAAPFVQEVVS
-460 RLYGRNDTVS
+460 RLYGRNDAVS
-470 KAAHCYKS
+470 KAAHSYKS

-501 YDEIEDEDTIEAR
+501 YDEIEDEETIEAR
-514 QKLLSKDDPQ
+514 QKLLSKDDP
-524 MLQERLD
+524 LQERLD
-531 ATLDKSF
+531 TTLDKSCWQ
-538 KELED
+538 LED
-543 HIQGLWNERAGSSR
+543 QIQGLWNERVESSK
-557 NGKVAM
+557 NGRVAM

-578 RSSIKTFGLNIVP
+578 RPSIRTFGLKIVP
-591 SLHQNVAIAVSEP
+591 SLHENVAVAVSKS

-609 TTQGITQKVVVGRPL
+609 AAQGITQRVVVGRPL

-632 NQPSPEI
+632 NQPSPEV

-646 SMSMSDQGLD
+646 SLSMSDEGVD
-656 LWTKSAVFVMKKHLT
+656 LWTKAAVSVMKKHLT
-671 QQLCELWD
+671 QRLCEMWEKSLAENSAEETDLSNKQDDDDSELKKDD
-679 KSIAEISAE
+679 KDTEKEGEDDAEEQDSNAEIS
-688 EANASKKKDAK
+688 
-699 DIKPKKADTGAEKKD
+699 TG
-714 DDDTDKDEDDDTED
+714 DEIP
-728 EGNED
+728 GN
-733 IKKKD
+733 
-738 TNTETSTETEEQGNE
+738 NE
-753 TNSALTSEQKVDLF
+753 MKSGLSFEQKTDLL

-772 DVSLLQHCIGNTEE
+772 DISLLRHCISNAEE
-786 ASSSL
+786 DSSNS

-798 FYQHSKLG
+798 VYQQSKLSNA
-806 DVAARQRISKS
+806 AARQRISKS

>member
-1 MADVDTSKL
+1 MAEIDTSKL

-34 VAIDEKSTRLR
+34 VAIEEKSTRLR

-76 SKMGGRCGR
+76 GKMGGRCGR
-85 AVIGAKATG
+85 AVTGAKATG
-94 LSNFVAKENR
+94 LANFVAKENK

-127 KGGGGLGDSV
+127 KGGGGLGDNV

-144 LSTKVLVLSRL
+144 LSTKALVLSRL
-155 LIKSLLDDATDPSS
+155 LIKSLSDDATEPNSH
-169 RRATETARTS
+169 RAIETARTS
-179 VNKLRR
+179 VSKLRR

-203 RDDVQKALCAY
+203 REDVQKALCAY

-227 YFLHVRGEAM
+227 HFLHVRAEAM
-237 SLAFEVEENN
+237 ELAFEVEENN
-247 RKTNA
+247 RKRSA
-252 EDVVK
+252 EDVVQ

-291 DPSLK
+291 DPGLK
-296 QLEGLRLDVYE
+296 QLEGLRLDIYE

-320 VGHDDLDGSQAR
+320 VRHDDLDGSQAR
-332 QMLSAWSEKGSEILL
+332 EMLAAWSEKGSEVLL
-347 VGLRKALGTMSEF
+347 DGLKKTLDTMSEF
-360 KLIMEL
+360 KSIMEL
-366 RTSVLELWIRDG
+366 RTNALELWIRDG
-378 GKAKGIDP
+378 GKARGIDP

-435 SIWDEDGYDEAL
+435 SIWNEEGYDEAL
-447 TGGAAPFVQEVVS
+447 AGGAAPFVQEVVS
-460 RLYGRNDTVS
+460 RFYGRNDAVS
-470 KAAHCYKS
+470 KAAHSYKS

-486 KEVVEQLRR
+486 KDVVEQLRR

-501 YDEIEDEDTIEAR
+501 YDEIEDEETIEAR

-543 HIQGLWNERAGSSR
+543 QIQSLWDERAESSR

-563 YFLRVMRDIRQQLPE
+563 YFLRVLRDIRHQLPE
-578 RSSIKTFGLNIVP
+578 RPSIKRFGLKIVP
-591 SLHQNVAIAVSEP
+591 SMHEKVAVAVSRPTLE
-604 ALDEF
+604 EF
-609 TTQGITQKVVVGRPL
+609 STQGLSQRAVVGRPL

-646 SMSMSDQGLD
+646 SLSMSDEGVD
-656 LWTKSAVFVMKKHLT
+656 LWTKAAVSVLKQHLT
-671 QQLCELWD
+671 EQLCEIWE
-679 KSIAEISAE
+679 AAVVENSAE
-688 EANASKKKDAK
+688 ETEDVKEE
-699 DIKPKKADTGAEKKD
+699 KPKEGDTEEEKN
-714 DDDTDKDEDDDTED
+714 DDDTED
-728 EGNED
+728 EDAEESNE
-733 IKKKD
+733 KK
-738 TNTETSTETEEQGNE
+738 TSTEELPKAEKANEEKE
-753 TNSALTSEQKVDLF
+753 PDLSPEQKNDLF
-767 TQWLF
+767 IQWLF
-772 DVSLLQHCIGNTEE
+772 DIALLRRCIGNTE
-786 ASSSL
+786 AQVNL
-791 FQKLEDK
+791 FQNLEGNV
-798 FYQHSKLG
+798 YRRSKL
-806 DVAARQRISKS
+806 DEAAKQRISKS

-823 RTSLLFGLL
+823 RVSLLFGLL

>member
-1 MADVDTSKL
+1 MADIDTSKL

-18 PNNTLPQIRA
+18 PNNTLPQIRT

-34 VAIDEKSTRLR
+34 VAIEEKSTRLR

-76 SKMGGRCGR
+76 GKMGGRCGR
-85 AVIGAKATG
+85 AVISAKATG
-94 LSNFVAKENR
+94 LANFVAKENKY
-104 SAASIA
+104 ATSIA

-127 KGGGGLGDSV
+127 KGSGGLGDNV

-155 LIKSLLDDATDPSS
+155 LIKSLSDDATDTSS
-169 RRATETARTS
+169 RQAIETARAS
-179 VNKLRR
+179 VSKLRR

-203 RDDVQKALCAY
+203 REDVQKALCAY

-227 YFLHVRGEAM
+227 HFLHVRAEAM
-237 SLAFEVEENN
+237 GLAFEAEENN
-247 RKTNA
+247 RKRSA
-252 EDVVK
+252 DDVVQ

-291 DPSLK
+291 DTGLK
-296 QLEGLRLDVYE
+296 QLEGLRLDIYE

-320 VGHDDLDGSQAR
+320 VRHDDLDGSQAR
-332 QMLSAWSEKGSEILL
+332 EMLAAWSEKGSEVLL
-347 VGLRKALGTMSEF
+347 DGLKKTLNTMSEF
-360 KLIMEL
+360 KSIMEL

-378 GKAKGIDP
+378 GKARGIDP

-415 GSEVSAALGRWK
+415 GSEVSASLGRWK

-435 SIWDEDGYDEAL
+435 SIWNEEGYDEAL
-447 TGGAAPFVQEVVS
+447 AGGAAPFVQEVVS
-460 RLYGRNDTVS
+460 RFYGRNDAVS
-470 KAAHCYKS
+470 KATHSYKS

-486 KEVVEQLRR
+486 KEVVEQLRQ

-501 YDEIEDEDTIEAR
+501 YDEIEDEETIEAR

-543 HIQGLWNERAGSSR
+543 QIQSLWDERAESSR

-563 YFLRVMRDIRQQLPE
+563 YFLRVLRDIRHQLPE
-578 RSSIKTFGLNIVP
+578 RPSIKSFGLKAVP
-591 SLHQNVAIAVSEP
+591 SMHEKVAVAVSQPTLE
-604 ALDEF
+604 EF
-609 TTQGITQKVVVGRPL
+609 STQGLSQRVVVGRPL

-646 SMSMSDQGLD
+646 SLSMSDEGAD
-656 LWTKSAVFVMKKHLT
+656 LWTKAAVSVLKKHLT
-671 QQLCELWD
+671 EQLCKMWEVAVVENSVD
-679 KSIAEISAE
+679 NKEDVKDEKSNEV
-688 EANASKKKDAK
+688 DAK
-699 DIKPKKADTGAEKKD
+699 EEKD
-714 DDDTDKDEDDDTED
+714 DDDTED
-728 EGNED
+728 ENAEETDEKKASAEEELPKPED
-733 IKKKD
+733 A
-738 TNTETSTETEEQGNE
+738 TEEQKPGL
-753 TNSALTSEQKVDLF
+753 SAEQKTDVF

-772 DVSLLQHCIGNTEE
+772 DIALLRRCIGNTES
-786 ASSSL
+786 AGSS
-791 FQKLEDK
+791 FQNLEDNV
-798 FYQHSKLG
+798 YRHSKL
-806 DVAARQRISKS
+806 DEAAKHRILKS

-823 RTSLLFGLL
+823 RASLLFGLL

>member
-34 VAIDEKSTRLR
+34 VAIEEKSTRLR

-76 SKMGGRCGR
+76 GKMGGRCGR
-85 AVIGAKATG
+85 AVISAKATG
-94 LSNFVAKENR
+94 LANFVAKENKY
-104 SAASIA
+104 ATSIA

-127 KGGGGLGDSV
+127 KGSGGLGDNV

-155 LIKSLLDDATDPSS
+155 LIKSLSDDATDTSS
-169 RRATETARTS
+169 RQAIETARAS
-179 VNKLRR
+179 VSKLRR

-203 RDDVQKALCAY
+203 REDVQKALCAY

-227 YFLHVRGEAM
+227 HFLHVRAEAM
-237 SLAFEVEENN
+237 GLAFEAEENN
-247 RKTNA
+247 RKRSA
-252 EDVVK
+252 DDVVQ

-277 SLALSGLKSHPLLA
+277 SLALSGLKSHRLLA
-291 DPSLK
+291 DPGLK
-296 QLEGLRLDVYE
+296 QLEGLRLDIYE

-320 VGHDDLDGSQAR
+320 VRHDDLDGSQAR
-332 QMLSAWSEKGSEILL
+332 EMLAAWSEKGSEVLL
-347 VGLRKALGTMSEF
+347 DGLKKTLNTMSEF
-360 KLIMEL
+360 KSIMEL
-366 RTSVLELWIRDG
+366 RTNVLELWIRDG
-378 GKAKGIDP
+378 GKARGIDP

-415 GSEVSAALGRWK
+415 GSEVSASLGRWK

-435 SIWDEDGYDEAL
+435 SIWNEEGYDEAL
-447 TGGAAPFVQEVVS
+447 AGGAAPFVQEVVS
-460 RLYGRNDTVS
+460 RFYGRNDAVS
-470 KAAHCYKS
+470 KAAHSYKS

-501 YDEIEDEDTIEAR
+501 YDEIEDEETIEAR

-543 HIQGLWNERAGSSR
+543 QIQSLWDERAESSR

-563 YFLRVMRDIRQQLPE
+563 YFLRVLRDIRHQLPE
-578 RSSIKTFGLNIVP
+578 RPSIKSFGLKAVP
-591 SLHQNVAIAVSEP
+591 SMHEKVAVAVSQPTLE
-604 ALDEF
+604 EF
-609 TTQGITQKVVVGRPL
+609 STQGLSQRVVVGRPL

-646 SMSMSDQGLD
+646 SLSMSDEGAD
-656 LWTKSAVFVMKKHLT
+656 LWTKAAVSVLKKHLT
-671 QQLCELWD
+671 EQLCKMWEAAVVENSVDNKEDVKD
-679 KSIAEISAE
+679 KKSNEV
-688 EANASKKKDAK
+688 DAK
-699 DIKPKKADTGAEKKD
+699 EKD
-714 DDDTDKDEDDDTED
+714 DDDTED
-728 EGNED
+728 ENAEETDEKKASAEEELPKPED
-733 IKKKD
+733 A
-738 TNTETSTETEEQGNE
+738 SEEQKPGL
-753 TNSALTSEQKVDLF
+753 SAEQKTDVF

-772 DVSLLQHCIGNTEE
+772 DIALLRRCIGNTES
-786 ASSSL
+786 AGSS
-791 FQKLEDK
+791 FQNLEDNV
-798 FYQHSKLG
+798 YRHSKL
-806 DVAARQRISKS
+806 DEAAKDRILKS

-823 RTSLLFGLL
+823 RASLLFGLL

>member
-1 MADVDTSKL
+1 MADINTSKL

-34 VAIDEKSTRLR
+34 VTIEEKSTRLR

-76 SKMGGRCGR
+76 GKMGGRCGR
-85 AVIGAKATG
+85 AVISAKATG
-94 LSNFVAKENR
+94 LANFVAKENKY
-104 SAASIA
+104 ATSIA

-127 KGGGGLGDSV
+127 KGSGGLGDNI

-155 LIKSLLDDATDPSS
+155 LIKSLSDDATDTNS
-169 RRATETARTS
+169 RQAIETARAS
-179 VNKLRR
+179 VSKLRR

-203 RDDVQKALCAY
+203 REDVQKALCAY

-227 YFLHVRGEAM
+227 HFLHVRAEAM
-237 SLAFEVEENN
+237 GLAFEAEENN
-247 RKTNA
+247 RKRSA
-252 EDVVK
+252 DDVVQG
-257 SLRLYSRT
+257 LRLYSRT

-291 DPSLK
+291 DPGLK
-296 QLEGLRLDVYE
+296 QLEGLRLDIYE

-320 VGHDDLDGSQAR
+320 VRHDDLDGSQAR
-332 QMLSAWSEKGSEILL
+332 EMLAAWSEKGSEVLL
-347 VGLRKALGTMSEF
+347 DGLKKTLNTMSEF
-360 KLIMEL
+360 KSIMEL

-378 GKAKGIDP
+378 GKARGIDP

-415 GSEVSAALGRWK
+415 GSEVSASLGRWK

-435 SIWDEDGYDEAL
+435 SIWNEEGYDEAL
-447 TGGAAPFVQEVVS
+447 AGGAAPFVQEVVS
-460 RLYGRNDTVS
+460 RFYGRNDAVS
-470 KAAHCYKS
+470 KAAHSYKS

-501 YDEIEDEDTIEAR
+501 YDEIEDEETIEAR

-543 HIQGLWNERAGSSR
+543 QIQSLWDERAESSR

-563 YFLRVMRDIRQQLPE
+563 YFLRVLRDIRHQLPE
-578 RSSIKTFGLNIVP
+578 RPSIKSFGLKAVP
-591 SLHQNVAIAVSEP
+591 SMHEKVAVAVSQPTLE
-604 ALDEF
+604 EF
-609 TTQGITQKVVVGRPL
+609 STQGLSQRVVVGRPL

-646 SMSMSDQGLD
+646 SLSMSDEGAD
-656 LWTKSAVFVMKKHLT
+656 LWTKAAVSVLKKHLT
-671 QQLCELWD
+671 EQLCKMWEAAVVENSVD
-679 KSIAEISAE
+679 NKEDVKDEKSNEV
-688 EANASKKKDAK
+688 DAK
-699 DIKPKKADTGAEKKD
+699 EEKD
-714 DDDTDKDEDDDTED
+714 DDDTED
-728 EGNED
+728 ENAEETDEKKASAEEELPKPED
-733 IKKKD
+733 A
-738 TNTETSTETEEQGNE
+738 TEEQKPGL
-753 TNSALTSEQKVDLF
+753 SAEQKTDVF

-772 DVSLLQHCIGNTEE
+772 DIALLRRCIGNTES
-786 ASSSL
+786 AGSS
-791 FQKLEDK
+791 FQNLEDNV
-798 FYQHSKLG
+798 YRHSKL
-806 DVAARQRISKS
+806 DEAAKHRILKS

-823 RTSLLFGLL
+823 RASLLFGLL

>member
-1 MADVDTSKL
+1 MADIDTSKL

-34 VAIDEKSTRLR
+34 VAIEEKSTRLR

-76 SKMGGRCGR
+76 GKMGGRCGR
-85 AVIGAKATG
+85 AVISAKATG
-94 LSNFVAKENR
+94 LANFVAKENKY
-104 SAASIA
+104 ATSIA

-127 KGGGGLGDSV
+127 KGSGGLGDNV

-155 LIKSLLDDATDPSS
+155 LIKSLSDDATDASS
-169 RRATETARTS
+169 RQAIETARAS
-179 VNKLRR
+179 VSKLRR

-203 RDDVQKALCAY
+203 REDVQKALCAY

-227 YFLHVRGEAM
+227 HFLHVRAEAM
-237 SLAFEVEENN
+237 GLAFEAEENN
-247 RKTNA
+247 RKRSA
-252 EDVVK
+252 DDVVQ

-291 DPSLK
+291 DPGLK
-296 QLEGLRLDVYE
+296 QLEGLRLDIYE

-320 VGHDDLDGSQAR
+320 VRHDDLDGSQAR
-332 QMLSAWSEKGSEILL
+332 EMLAAWSEKGSEVLL
-347 VGLRKALGTMSEF
+347 DGLKKTLNTMSEF
-360 KLIMEL
+360 KSIMEL

-378 GKAKGIDP
+378 GKARGIDP

-415 GSEVSAALGRWK
+415 GSEVSASLGRWK

-435 SIWDEDGYDEAL
+435 SIWNEEGYDEAL
-447 TGGAAPFVQEVVS
+447 AGGAAPFVQEVVS
-460 RLYGRNDTVS
+460 RFYGRNDAVS
-470 KAAHCYKS
+470 KAAHSYKS

-501 YDEIEDEDTIEAR
+501 YDEIEDEETIEAR

-543 HIQGLWNERAGSSR
+543 QIQSLWDERAESSR

-563 YFLRVMRDIRQQLPE
+563 YFLRVLRDIRHQLPE
-578 RSSIKTFGLNIVP
+578 RPSIKSFGLKSVP
-591 SLHQNVAIAVSEP
+591 SMHEKVAVAVSQPTLE
-604 ALDEF
+604 EF
-609 TTQGITQKVVVGRPL
+609 STQGLSQRVVVGRPL

-646 SMSMSDQGLD
+646 SLSMSDEGAD
-656 LWTKSAVFVMKKHLT
+656 LWTKAAVSVLKKHLT
-671 QQLCELWD
+671 EQLCKMWEAAVVENSVD
-679 KSIAEISAE
+679 NKEDVKDEKSNEV
-688 EANASKKKDAK
+688 DAK
-699 DIKPKKADTGAEKKD
+699 EEKD
-714 DDDTDKDEDDDTED
+714 DDDTED
-728 EGNED
+728 ENAEETDEKKASAEEELPKPED
-733 IKKKD
+733 A
-738 TNTETSTETEEQGNE
+738 TEEQKPGL
-753 TNSALTSEQKVDLF
+753 SAEQKTDVF

-772 DVSLLQHCIGNTEE
+772 DIALLRRCIGNTES
-786 ASSSL
+786 AGSS
-791 FQKLEDK
+791 FQNLEDNV
-798 FYQHSKLG
+798 YRHSKL
-806 DVAARQRISKS
+806 DEAAKHRILKS

-823 RTSLLFGLL
+823 RASLLFGLL

>member
-1 MADVDTSKL
+1 MADIDTSKL

-18 PNNTLPQIRA
+18 QNNTLPQIRA

-34 VAIDEKSTRLR
+34 VAIEEKSTRLR

-76 SKMGGRCGR
+76 GKMGGRCGR
-85 AVIGAKATG
+85 AVISAKATG
-94 LSNFVAKENR
+94 LANFVAKENK
-104 SAASIA
+104 SATSVA

-127 KGGGGLGDSV
+127 KGSGGLGDNV
-137 KKGDRLV
+137 NKGDRLV

-155 LIKSLLDDATDPSS
+155 LIKSLSDDATGASS
-169 RRATETARTS
+169 HQAIETARVS
-179 VNKLRR
+179 VSKLRR

-203 RDDVQKALCAY
+203 REDVQKALCAY

-227 YFLHVRGEAM
+227 HFLHVRAEAM
-237 SLAFEVEENN
+237 GLAFEVEENS
-247 RKTNA
+247 RKRSA
-252 EDVVK
+252 DDVVQA
-257 SLRLYSRT
+257 LRLYSRT

-291 DPSLK
+291 DPGLK
-296 QLEGLRLDVYE
+296 QLEGLRLDIYE

-320 VGHDDLDGSQAR
+320 VRHDDLDGSQAR
-332 QMLSAWSEKGSEILL
+332 EMLAAWSEKGSEVLL
-347 VGLRKALGTMSEF
+347 DGLKKTLDTMSEF
-360 KLIMEL
+360 KSIMEL

-378 GKAKGIDP
+378 GKARGIDP
-386 SEMQDSLREAINSR
+386 SEMQDSLRQAINSR

-415 GSEVSAALGRWK
+415 GSEISAALGRWK

-435 SIWDEDGYDEAL
+435 SIWNDEGYDEAL
-447 TGGAAPFVQEVVS
+447 AGGAAPFVQEVVS
-460 RLYGRNDTVS
+460 RFYGRNDAVS
-470 KAAHCYKS
+470 KAAHSYKS

-501 YDEIEDEDTIEAR
+501 YDEIEDEETIEAR
-514 QKLLSKDDPQ
+514 QNLLSKEDPQ

-543 HIQGLWNERAGSSR
+543 QIQSLWDEQAESSR

-563 YFLRVMRDIRQQLPE
+563 YFLRILRDIRHQLPE
-578 RSSIKTFGLNIVP
+578 RPSTKSFGLRAVP
-591 SLHQNVAIAVSEP
+591 SMHEKVALAVSQSSLE
-604 ALDEF
+604 EF
-609 TTQGITQKVVVGRPL
+609 SRQGLSQRVVVGRPL

-646 SMSMSDQGLD
+646 SLSMSDEGAD
-656 LWTKSAVFVMKKHLT
+656 LWTKAAVSVLKKHLT
-671 QQLCELWD
+671 EQLCRMWEAAVAEHAVDD
-679 KSIAEISAE
+679 KEDVKDEKSNEV
-688 EANASKKKDAK
+688 DAK
-699 DIKPKKADTGAEKKD
+699 EEKD
-714 DDDTDKDEDDDTED
+714 DDDDDTED
-728 EGNED
+728 ESAEETD
-733 IKKKD
+733 EKKASAEKESPKLD
-738 TNTETSTETEEQGNE
+738 DTEEKKPGL
-753 TNSALTSEQKVDLF
+753 SAEQKTDVL
-767 TQWLF
+767 TQLLF
-772 DVSLLQHCIGNTEE
+772 DIALLRRCIGNTES
-786 ASSSL
+786 AGSS
-791 FQKLEDK
+791 FQKLEDNV
-798 FYQHSKLG
+798 YRHSKLDG
-806 DVAARQRISKS
+806 AAKHRISKS
-817 ANDFWQ
+817 SNDFWQ
-823 RTSLLFGLL
+823 RVSLLFGLL

>member
-1 MADVDTSKL
+1 MADIDTSKL

-18 PNNTLPQIRA
+18 QNNTLPQIRA
-28 IHKSLH
+28 IHKNLH
-34 VAIDEKSTRLR
+34 VAIEEKSTRLR

-76 SKMGGRCGR
+76 GKMGGRCGR

-94 LSNFVAKENR
+94 LADFVTKENK
-104 SAASIA
+104 SITSIA
-110 ARLRLLD
+110 ARIRLLD

-127 KGGGGLGDSV
+127 KGGGGLSDTA
-137 KKGDRLV
+137 KRGDRLV

-155 LIKSLLDDATDPSS
+155 LIKSLSEDVADTSS
-169 RRATETARTS
+169 RRAIETARTS
-179 VNKLRR
+179 VSKLRR

-190 VEKVFERAGDETE
+190 VEKVFERAGDDTGRE
-203 RDDVQKALCAY
+203 DVQKALCAY

-237 SLAFEVEENN
+237 GLAFEVEENN
-247 RKTNA
+247 RKRSV
-252 EDVVK
+252 EDVVQ
-257 SLRLYSRT
+257 SLKLYSQT

-296 QLEGLRLDVYE
+296 QIEGLRLDIYE

-320 VGHDDLDGSQAR
+320 VRHDDLDGSQAR
-332 QMLSAWSEKGSEILL
+332 EMLSSWSRKGSEVLL
-347 VGLRKALGTMSEF
+347 AGLRKTLDTMTEF

-366 RTSVLELWIRDG
+366 RTKVLELWIRDG
-378 GKAKGIDP
+378 GKTRGIDP
-386 SEMQDSLREAINSR
+386 TEMQDSLREAINSR

-415 GSEVSAALGRWK
+415 GSELSACLGRWK
-427 DGITDEHV
+427 DGITDEQV
-435 SIWDEDGYDEAL
+435 SIWNDEGYDAAL
-447 TGGAAPFVQEVVS
+447 AGGAAPFVQEVVS
-460 RLYGRNDTVS
+460 RLHGRNEAVS
-470 KAAHCYKS
+470 KTAASYKT

-486 KEVVEQLRR
+486 KDVVEQLRR

-501 YDEIEDEDTIEAR
+501 YDEIEDEETIEAR
-514 QKLLSKDDPQ
+514 QKLLSKDDPH

-531 ATLDKSF
+531 TTLDKSF
-538 KELED
+538 KELENQ
-543 HIQGLWNERAGSSR
+543 IQSLWNERAETSR

-578 RSSIKTFGLNIVP
+578 RPLIKTFGLKIVP
-591 SLHQNVAIAVSEP
+591 SLHEKLAATVSKP
-604 ALDEF
+604 ALEEF
-609 TTQGITQKVVVGRPL
+609 ASRGVSQRVVVGRPL

-646 SMSMSDQGLD
+646 SLSMSDEGVD
-656 LWTKSAVFVMKKHLT
+656 LWTKAAVTVLKKYLRE
-671 QQLCELWD
+671 QLCEIW
-679 KSIAEISAE
+679 
-688 EANASKKKDAK
+688 EAALVETSPEVQDAPKEKDVENE
-699 DIKPKKADTGAEKKD
+699 KPKKN
-714 DDDTDKDEDDDTED
+714 DTDDQDSSEDTD
-728 EGNED
+728 NEEENAD
-733 IKKKD
+733 KELNGKEID
-738 TNTETSTETEEQGNE
+738 AEVQTRVEEPTEEKSGL
-753 TNSALTSEQKVDLF
+753 SPEQKTDLF

-772 DVSLLQHCIGNTEE
+772 DIALLRRCIGSTEE
-786 ASSSL
+786 ATGSS
-791 FQKLEDK
+791 FQTLEDNV
-798 FYQHSKLG
+798 YRHCKL
-806 DVAARQRISKS
+806 DDAAAKQRIARS

-832 A
+832 V

>member
-1 MADVDTSKL
+1 MADIDTSKL

-34 VAIDEKSTRLR
+34 VAIEEKSTRLR

-76 SKMGGRCGR
+76 GKMGGRCGR
-85 AVIGAKATG
+85 AVISAKATG
-94 LSNFVAKENR
+94 LANFVAKENKY
-104 SAASIA
+104 ATSIA

-127 KGGGGLGDSV
+127 KGSGGLGDNA

-155 LIKSLLDDATDPSS
+155 LIKSLSDDATDTSS
-169 RRATETARTS
+169 RQAIETARAS
-179 VNKLRR
+179 VSKLRR

-203 RDDVQKALCAY
+203 REDVQKALCAY

-227 YFLHVRGEAM
+227 HFLHVRAEAM
-237 SLAFEVEENN
+237 GLAFEAEENN
-247 RKTNA
+247 RKRSA
-252 EDVVK
+252 GDVVQ

-277 SLALSGLKSHPLLA
+277 SLALSGLKSHRLLA
-291 DPSLK
+291 DPGLK
-296 QLEGLRLDVYE
+296 QLEGLRLDIYE

-320 VGHDDLDGSQAR
+320 VRHDDLDGSQAR
-332 QMLSAWSEKGSEILL
+332 EMLAAWSEKGSEVLL
-347 VGLRKALGTMSEF
+347 DGLKKTLNTMSEF
-360 KLIMEL
+360 KSIMEL
-366 RTSVLELWIRDG
+366 RTNVLELWIRDG
-378 GKAKGIDP
+378 GKARGIDP

-415 GSEVSAALGRWK
+415 GSEVSASLGRWK

-435 SIWDEDGYDEAL
+435 SIWNEEGYDEAL
-447 TGGAAPFVQEVVS
+447 AGGAAPFVQEVVS
-460 RLYGRNDTVS
+460 RFYGRNDAVS
-470 KAAHCYKS
+470 KAAHSYKS

-501 YDEIEDEDTIEAR
+501 YDEIEDEETIEAR

-543 HIQGLWNERAGSSR
+543 QIQSLWDERAESSR

-563 YFLRVMRDIRQQLPE
+563 YFLRVLRDIRHQLPE
-578 RSSIKTFGLNIVP
+578 RPSIKSFGLKAVP
-591 SLHQNVAIAVSEP
+591 SMHEKVAVAVSQPTLE
-604 ALDEF
+604 EF
-609 TTQGITQKVVVGRPL
+609 STQGLSQRVVVGRPL

-646 SMSMSDQGLD
+646 SLSMSDEGAD
-656 LWTKSAVFVMKKHLT
+656 LWTKAAVSVLKKHLT
-671 QQLCELWD
+671 EQLCKMWEAAVVENSVDNKEDVKD
-679 KSIAEISAE
+679 KKSNEV
-688 EANASKKKDAK
+688 DAK
-699 DIKPKKADTGAEKKD
+699 EKD
-714 DDDTDKDEDDDTED
+714 DDDTED
-728 EGNED
+728 ENAEETDEKKASAEEELPKPED
-733 IKKKD
+733 A
-738 TNTETSTETEEQGNE
+738 TEEQKPGL
-753 TNSALTSEQKVDLF
+753 SAEQKTDVF

-772 DVSLLQHCIGNTEE
+772 DIALLRRCIGNTES
-786 ASSSL
+786 AGSS
-791 FQKLEDK
+791 FQNLEDNV
-798 FYQHSKLG
+798 YRHSKL
-806 DVAARQRISKS
+806 DEAAKDRILKS

-823 RTSLLFGLL
+823 RASLLFGLL

>member
-1 MADVDTSKL
+1 MAGIDTSKL

-34 VAIDEKSTRLR
+34 VAIEEKSNRLR

-76 SKMGGRCGR
+76 GKMGGRCGR
-85 AVIGAKATG
+85 AVISAKATG
-94 LSNFVAKENR
+94 LATFVAKENR
-104 SAASIA
+104 SSTSIA
-110 ARLRLLD
+110 ARLKLLD

-127 KGGGGLGDSV
+127 KGSGGLDDNV

-155 LIKSLLDDATDPSS
+155 LIKSLSGDATDTSS
-169 RRATETARTS
+169 RQAIETARAS
-179 VNKLRR
+179 VSKLRR

-203 RDDVQKALCAY
+203 REDVQKALCAY

-227 YFLHVRGEAM
+227 HFLHVRAEAM
-237 SLAFEVEENN
+237 GLAFEMEEDN
-247 RKTNA
+247 RKRSA
-252 EDVVK
+252 DDVVQ

-277 SLALSGLKSHPLLA
+277 SLTLSGLKRHPLLA
-291 DPSLK
+291 DPGLK
-296 QLEGLRLDVYE
+296 QLEGLRLDIYE
-307 RWCDEEI
+307 QWCDEEI

-320 VGHDDLDGSQAR
+320 VRHDDLDGSQAR
-332 QMLSAWSEKGSEILL
+332 EMLAAWSEKGSQVLL
-347 VGLRKALGTMSEF
+347 GGLKKTLNTMSEF
-360 KLIMEL
+360 KSIVEL

-378 GKAKGIDP
+378 GKARGIDP

-400 MLEVLDTKVSKLRLV
+400 MLEVLDIKVSKLRLV

-435 SIWDEDGYDEAL
+435 SIWNEEGYDEAL
-447 TGGAAPFVQEVVS
+447 AGGAAPFVQEVVS
-460 RLYGRNDTVS
+460 RFYGRNDAVS
-470 KAAHCYKS
+470 KATHSYKS

-501 YDEIEDEDTIEAR
+501 YDEIEDEETIEAR
-514 QKLLSKDDPQ
+514 QKLLSKEDPQ

-543 HIQGLWNERAGSSR
+543 QIQSLWDERAESLR

-563 YFLRVMRDIRQQLPE
+563 YFLRVLRDIRNQLPD
-578 RSSIKTFGLNIVP
+578 RPSIKNFGLKAVP
-591 SLHQNVAIAVSEP
+591 SMHEKVASAVSRSTLE
-604 ALDEF
+604 EF
-609 TTQGITQKVVVGRPL
+609 SRQGLSQRLVVGRPL

-632 NQPSPEI
+632 NQPSPEV

-646 SMSMSDQGLD
+646 SLSMSDEGAD
-656 LWTKSAVFVMKKHLT
+656 LWTKAAVSVLKKHLAE
-671 QQLCELWD
+671 QLCKMW
-679 KSIAEISAE
+679 
-688 EANASKKKDAK
+688 EAAVVEHSV
-699 DIKPKKADTGAEKKD
+699 D
-714 DDDTDKDEDDDTED
+714 DREDVKDEKSGEVDVKEDTEEDDTED
-728 EGNED
+728 ENAEETDEKKASAEEELPKPEDD
-733 IKKKD
+733 IKEKKP
-738 TNTETSTETEEQGNE
+738 GLG
-753 TNSALTSEQKVDLF
+753 AEQKTDVF

-772 DVSLLQHCIGNTEE
+772 DIALLRRCIGNTELTG
-786 ASSSL
+786 SS
-791 FQKLEDK
+791 FQNLEDNV
-798 FYQHSKLG
+798 YRHSKL
-806 DVAARQRISKS
+806 DEAAKHRISKS
-817 ANDFWQ
+817 SNDFWQ
-823 RTSLLFGLL
+823 RVSLLFGLL

>member
-1 MADVDTSKL
+1 MADIDTSKL

-18 PNNTLPQIRA
+18 PNNTLPQIRT

-34 VAIDEKSTRLR
+34 VAIEEKSTRLR

-76 SKMGGRCGR
+76 GKMGGRCGR
-85 AVIGAKATG
+85 AVISAKVTG
-94 LSNFVAKENR
+94 LANFVAKENKY
-104 SAASIA
+104 ATSIA

-127 KGGGGLGDSV
+127 KGSGGLGDNV

-155 LIKSLLDDATDPSS
+155 LIKSLSDDATDTSS
-169 RRATETARTS
+169 RQAIETARAS
-179 VNKLRR
+179 VSKLRR

-203 RDDVQKALCAY
+203 REDVQKALCAY

-227 YFLHVRGEAM
+227 HFLHVRAEAM
-237 SLAFEVEENN
+237 GLAFEAEENN
-247 RKTNA
+247 RKRSA
-252 EDVVK
+252 DDVVQG
-257 SLRLYSRT
+257 LRLYSRT

-291 DPSLK
+291 DPGLK
-296 QLEGLRLDVYE
+296 QLEGLRLDIYE

-320 VGHDDLDGSQAR
+320 VRHDDLDGSQAR
-332 QMLSAWSEKGSEILL
+332 EMLAAWSEKGSEVLL
-347 VGLRKALGTMSEF
+347 DGLKKTLNTMSEF
-360 KLIMEL
+360 KSIMEL

-378 GKAKGIDP
+378 GKARGIDP

-400 MLEVLDTKVSKLRLV
+400 MLEVLDTKVGKLRLV
-415 GSEVSAALGRWK
+415 GSEVSASLGRWK

-435 SIWDEDGYDEAL
+435 SIWNEEGYDEAL
-447 TGGAAPFVQEVVS
+447 AGGAAPFVQEVVS
-460 RLYGRNDTVS
+460 RFYGRNDAVS
-470 KAAHCYKS
+470 KAAHSYKS

-501 YDEIEDEDTIEAR
+501 YDEIEDEETIEAR
-514 QKLLSKDDPQ
+514 QKILSKDDPQ

-543 HIQGLWNERAGSSR
+543 QIQSLWDERAESSR

-563 YFLRVMRDIRQQLPE
+563 YFLRVLRDIRHQLPE
-578 RSSIKTFGLNIVP
+578 RPSIKSFGLKAVP
-591 SLHQNVAIAVSEP
+591 SMHEKVAVAVSQPTLE
-604 ALDEF
+604 EF
-609 TTQGITQKVVVGRPL
+609 STQGLSQRVVVGRPL

-646 SMSMSDQGLD
+646 SLSMSDEGAD
-656 LWTKSAVFVMKKHLT
+656 LWTKAAVSVLKKHLT
-671 QQLCELWD
+671 EQLCKMWEVAVVENSVD
-679 KSIAEISAE
+679 NKEDVKDEKSNEV
-688 EANASKKKDAK
+688 DAK
-699 DIKPKKADTGAEKKD
+699 EEKD
-714 DDDTDKDEDDDTED
+714 DDDTED
-728 EGNED
+728 ENAEETDEKKASAEEELPKPED
-733 IKKKD
+733 A
-738 TNTETSTETEEQGNE
+738 TEEQKPGL
-753 TNSALTSEQKVDLF
+753 SAEQKTDVF

-772 DVSLLQHCIGNTEE
+772 DIALLRRCIGNTES
-786 ASSSL
+786 AGSS
-791 FQKLEDK
+791 FQNLEDNV
-798 FYQHSKLG
+798 YRHSKL
-806 DVAARQRISKS
+806 DEAAKHRILKS

-823 RTSLLFGLL
+823 RASLLFGLL

>member
-1 MADVDTSKL
+1 MADIDTSKL

-18 PNNTLPQIRA
+18 PNNTLPQIRT

-34 VAIDEKSTRLR
+34 VAIEEKSTRLR

-76 SKMGGRCGR
+76 GKMGGRCGR
-85 AVIGAKATG
+85 AVISAKATG
-94 LSNFVAKENR
+94 LANFVAKENKY
-104 SAASIA
+104 ATSIA

-127 KGGGGLGDSV
+127 KGSGGLGDNV

-155 LIKSLLDDATDPSS
+155 LIKSLSDDATDTSS
-169 RRATETARTS
+169 RQAIETARAS
-179 VNKLRR
+179 VSKLRR

-203 RDDVQKALCAY
+203 REDVQKALCAY

-227 YFLHVRGEAM
+227 HFLHVRAEAM
-237 SLAFEVEENN
+237 GLAFEAEENN
-247 RKTNA
+247 RKRSA
-252 EDVVK
+252 DDVVQ

-291 DPSLK
+291 DTGLK
-296 QLEGLRLDVYE
+296 QLEGLRLDIYE

-320 VGHDDLDGSQAR
+320 VRHDDLDGSQAR
-332 QMLSAWSEKGSEILL
+332 EMLAAWSEKGSEVLL
-347 VGLRKALGTMSEF
+347 DGLKKTLNTMSEF
-360 KLIMEL
+360 KSIMEL

-378 GKAKGIDP
+378 GKARGIDP

-415 GSEVSAALGRWK
+415 GSEVSASLGRWK

-435 SIWDEDGYDEAL
+435 SIWNEEGYDEAL
-447 TGGAAPFVQEVVS
+447 AGGAAPFVQEVVS
-460 RLYGRNDTVS
+460 RFYGRNDAVS
-470 KAAHCYKS
+470 KATHSYKS

-486 KEVVEQLRR
+486 KEVVEQLRQ

-501 YDEIEDEDTIEAR
+501 YDEIEDEETIEAR

-543 HIQGLWNERAGSSR
+543 QIQSLWDERAESSR

-563 YFLRVMRDIRQQLPE
+563 YFLRVLRDIRHHLPE
-578 RSSIKTFGLNIVP
+578 RPSIKSFGLKAVP
-591 SLHQNVAIAVSEP
+591 SMHEKVAVAVSQPTLE
-604 ALDEF
+604 EF
-609 TTQGITQKVVVGRPL
+609 STQGLSQRVVVGRPL
-624 WDGEPALP
+624 WDGEPTLP

-646 SMSMSDQGLD
+646 SLSMSDEGAD
-656 LWTKSAVFVMKKHLT
+656 LWTKAAVSVLKKHLT
-671 QQLCELWD
+671 EQLCKMWEVAVVENSVD
-679 KSIAEISAE
+679 NKEDVKDEKSNEV
-688 EANASKKKDAK
+688 DAK
-699 DIKPKKADTGAEKKD
+699 EEKD
-714 DDDTDKDEDDDTED
+714 DDDTED
-728 EGNED
+728 ENAEETDEKKASAEEELPKPED
-733 IKKKD
+733 A
-738 TNTETSTETEEQGNE
+738 TEEQKPGL
-753 TNSALTSEQKVDLF
+753 SAEQKTDVF

-772 DVSLLQHCIGNTEE
+772 DIALLRRCIGNTES
-786 ASSSL
+786 AGSS
-791 FQKLEDK
+791 FQNLEDNV
-798 FYQHSKLG
+798 YRHSKL
-806 DVAARQRISKS
+806 DEAAKHRILKS

-823 RTSLLFGLL
+823 RASLLFGLL